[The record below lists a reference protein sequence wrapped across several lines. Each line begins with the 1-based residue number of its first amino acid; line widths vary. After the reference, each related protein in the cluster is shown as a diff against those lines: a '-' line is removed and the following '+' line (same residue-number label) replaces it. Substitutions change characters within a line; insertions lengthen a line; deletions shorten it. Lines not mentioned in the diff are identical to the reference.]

1 MEELIDQHII
11 ETTLKDKSVLDLS
24 NIEAKAFFMKGE
36 SYCSIDL
43 PPYFNFE
50 SLLKNIDDYLKGKN
64 ISSCFKTESILNESG
79 ENKTTNYKPENF
91 EGVNRLLYN
100 NKDGQYAWRPLQI
113 INPALYVDLVNKIT
127 NEENWG
133 LIISRFNQFKIE
145 NSVECLSI
153 PVLSESERTDKGETI
168 YQWWQKLEQKSVEL
182 ALDFDY
188 ILHTDISNCYGSFY
202 THSIPWALHDKEVA
216 KEKRKRNQLLG
227 NYIDGSIS
235 DMSYGQTNGIPQG
248 SVLMDFVAEMVLGYA
263 DKLLSE
269 RIKDLSEYKILRY
282 RDDYRIFSNN
292 PQIIQKIAKNLS
304 EILSEL
310 GLKLNTSK
318 TTVSDDVVSKS
329 LKPDKVYWFS
339 HKRSPWTIQK
349 KLFVLYQLGNKFPNS
364 GIIVTELNK
373 LLKKLEKIETLNEN
387 ISAISSIVVSLIIK
401 NPKVYPVGAAILS
414 QLLGRIINSEG
425 HSELLSKI
433 LKKFSQ
439 VPNTGLLELW
449 LQRMTLSFPE
459 ISFNEPLTK
468 VIKNELVDIWELGWL
483 NDSLKRIIEKSVIVD
498 NEIIKELSPI
508 IPSKEVE
515 IFINHES

>member
-11 ETTLKDKSVLDLS
+11 GTEIQDKSILDLS
-24 NIEAKAFFMKGE
+24 CEEAKVFFMKGE

-43 PPYFNFE
+43 PPYFKFE
-50 SLLKNIDDYLKGKN
+50 PLLKNVDGYLHNKN
-64 ISSCFKTESILNESG
+64 ISSCYKTSSLVDENG
-79 ENKTTNYKPENF
+79 ETKNVTYKPENF
-91 EGVNRLLYN
+91 EGVNHFLYN

-127 NEENWG
+127 NEENWR
-133 LIISRFNQFKIE
+133 LIISRLNQFKNE

-153 PVLSESERTDKGETI
+153 PVLSESERSDKGETI

-188 ILHTDISNCYGSFY
+188 ILHTDISDCYGSIY
-202 THSIPWALHDKEVA
+202 THSIPWALHDKEIA

-263 DKLLSE
+263 DKLLTE
-269 RIKDLSEYKILRY
+269 RINKLLNYKILRY

-292 PQIIQKIAKNLS
+292 PQIIQEIAKHLS
-304 EILSEL
+304 EVLSEL
-310 GLKLNTSK
+310 GLKLNATK
-318 TTVSDDVVSKS
+318 TTVSDDVVSSS
-329 LKPDKVYWFS
+329 LKPDKAYWFS
-339 HKRSPWTIQK
+339 HKRTPWTIQK
-349 KLFVLYQLGNKFPNS
+349 KIFVLYQLGNKFPNS
-364 GIIVTELNK
+364 GTIVTELNK
-373 LLKKLEKIETLNEN
+373 LLKKIEKKESFNEN
-387 ISAISSIVVSLIIK
+387 VYAISSILVSLIIK

-414 QLLGRIINSEG
+414 QLLGRIENAKD
-425 HSELLSKI
+425 HFELLNKI

-449 LQRMTLSFPE
+449 IQRMTLSFPE
-459 ISFNEPLTK
+459 ISYDEPLTK
-468 VIKNELVDIWELGWL
+468 VVKNESVDVWELGWL
-483 NDSLKRIIEKSVIVD
+483 NDSLKQIIENSSIVD
-498 NEIIKELSPI
+498 ADVIQELSPI